1 MHHQKDHLSIHCDD
15 FDSHSKKSIFIAI
28 GFSSMNLNWP
38 LMYLR
43 RQFSLDNP
51 LNVGDNILGRLRGA
65 VEVGDVA
72 HCDALVLLLRGIF
85 LILVV
90 EVPLEASLARIK
102 SNEKML
108 RLIEQMRS

>member
-1 MHHQKDHLSIHCDD
+1 
-15 FDSHSKKSIFIAI
+15 
-28 GFSSMNLNWP
+28 
-38 LMYLR
+38 MYLR

-51 LNVGDNILGRLRGA
+51 LNVGDNILGCLRGA

-72 HCDALVLLLRGIF
+72 FCDALVLLLRGIL

-102 SNEKML
+102 SNEEMLKLML
-108 RLIEQMRS
+108 RS

>member
-1 MHHQKDHLSIHCDD
+1 MHHQKDHLGIHCDD
-15 FDSHSKKSIFIAI
+15 FDLYSTNVYFCRW
-28 GFSSMNLNWP
+28 FQFNDP
-38 LMYLR
+38 FMYLR

-51 LNVGDNILGRLRGA
+51 LNVGDNILCRLRGA

-72 HCDALVLLLRGIF
+72 FCDALVLLLHGIL

-102 SNEKML
+102 SNGKML